1 MEWKFNLPKIFS
13 NLKKKNSTMFDFWTK
28 TVESALL
35 DHNTT
40 ICEHWLPWLLVA
52 LYTFFQQM
60 NKIKADNTRLREE
73 NRALTRVIS
82 KLSK

>member
-1 MEWKFNLPKIFS
+1 
-13 NLKKKNSTMFDFWTK
+13 MFDFWTK